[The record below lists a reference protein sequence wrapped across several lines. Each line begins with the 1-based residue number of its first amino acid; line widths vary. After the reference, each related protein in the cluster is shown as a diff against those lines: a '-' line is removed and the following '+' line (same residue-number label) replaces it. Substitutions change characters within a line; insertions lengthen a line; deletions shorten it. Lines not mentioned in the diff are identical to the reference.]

1 MPNVVRI
8 PTSTPVSLA
17 KINRFALDSRRG
29 SASSKDTRERVR
41 GEKTPLDRSLSG
53 GHCPV
58 RPGTLLPLPPALSG
72 VSRPLVRGAGD
83 AVVAVS
89 LFLSVSLIQFSCA
102 EDTPAN
108 GVSQRTEERSGGEAW
123 QADPAPA
130 APAARVL
137 EPCCAGGRPEPRGG
151 GHGSCADVHSPG
163 QSHLC
168 FGSCLAGARAQRLQ
182 LTGRGAQGSRLLP
195 REAPPAPWA
204 SQREARGEASQLL
217 PEPSHLALG
226 GI

>member
-58 RPGTLLPLPPALSG
+58 RPGTLLPPPPALSG

-130 APAARVL
+130 APPPPASWSPAVQ
-137 EPCCAGGRPEPRGG
+137 EGGL
-151 GHGSCADVHSPG
+151 
-163 QSHLC
+163 SHE
-168 FGSCLAGARAQRLQ
+168 AGA
-182 LTGRGAQGSRLLP
+182 TGHAPTSTVLGSHTCASGPASLGPGHRGCS
-195 REAPPAPWA
+195 
-204 SQREARGEASQLL
+204 
-217 PEPSHLALG
+217 
-226 GI
+226 